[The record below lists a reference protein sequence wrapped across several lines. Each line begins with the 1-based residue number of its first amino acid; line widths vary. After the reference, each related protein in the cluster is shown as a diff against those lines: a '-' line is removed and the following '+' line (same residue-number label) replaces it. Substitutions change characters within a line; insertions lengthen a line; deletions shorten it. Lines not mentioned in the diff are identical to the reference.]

1 MILAMILA
9 CVHKVQ
15 VTSAPEG
22 AMVRYGGRDVGVTP
36 VVLDVRP
43 FGARRVE
50 ARLLG
55 YRPFVTKLPLGMT
68 TTRFVGDALLLR
80 PYQGLGLAPAATL
93 ELRLVKE
100 HGGVGTWEEGDAP

>member
-1 MILAMILA
+1 MLLAMILA

-22 AMVRYGGRDVGVTP
+22 AMVRYGGKDVGPAP

-43 FGARRVE
+43 FGPRRVE

-55 YRPFVTKLPLGMT
+55 YRPLTTRLPLGMT
-68 TTRFVGDALLLR
+68 TTRFVGDVLR
-80 PYQGLGLAPAATL
+80 PYQGLGLAPAGTL